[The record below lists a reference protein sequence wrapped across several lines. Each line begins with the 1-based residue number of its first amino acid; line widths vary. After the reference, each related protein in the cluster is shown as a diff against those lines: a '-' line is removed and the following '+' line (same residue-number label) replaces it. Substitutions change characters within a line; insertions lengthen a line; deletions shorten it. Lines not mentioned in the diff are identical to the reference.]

1 MLEIIKN
8 HIFHLDEILLM
19 LHYNFTKQSHEKW
32 WLTDI
37 RFDADVRDDITF
49 CYDVLKDVS
58 RSFAEV
64 ICQLPNNI
72 SLDFVI
78 LYLRARALDT
88 IEDETPILNDDLK
101 KKKKILKHF
110 HKETND
116 ILYEINDVKH
126 RRLIHNYS
134 RVMKVS
140 SVLSNKSRTLTNKII
155 KKMAKG
161 MIKYLDSKIETVEQ
175 YNDYCYY
182 VAGLVGEILTQFSV
196 VNGFEDANF
205 IKQTIKNKN
214 VFSNHRK
221 GGLDKSMG
229 IFLQKT
235 NIIRDYKEDIDLN
248 KQWWPKDIWGKYSD
262 DFSRLP
268 ESPNANHC
276 INELINDNL
285 ENIPDILEYLKLVQ
299 NVDYFKFCATPQIIA
314 IHTQALCYNNVKLYQ
329 QKLKI
334 RKGLAIKAM
343 KANSYK
349 HVCHQ
354 FRNALNIIKSKIDNK
369 TEIGLVTEKNI
380 MIIETIISKEI
391 GPEKTIFEK
400 INQYL
405 FLLIVLVVVNFLFY
419 KFSTYFDP
427 NKTDINPPNITNTNP
442 LENPINNTEIL
453 SGNNE
458 DFDIKELAKTAGKL
472 FGLNNEDIE
481 KAMASRTNGIMESN
495 NNNTMSS
502 MFNINSAELPS
513 TMGMPMI
520 FTLFG
525 TKI

>member
-175 YNDYCYY
+175 YND
-182 VAGLVGEILTQFSV
+182 
-196 VNGFEDANF
+196 
-205 IKQTIKNKN
+205 
-214 VFSNHRK
+214 
-221 GGLDKSMG
+221 
-229 IFLQKT
+229 
-235 NIIRDYKEDIDLN
+235 
-248 KQWWPKDIWGKYSD
+248 
-262 DFSRLP
+262 
-268 ESPNANHC
+268 
-276 INELINDNL
+276 
-285 ENIPDILEYLKLVQ
+285 
-299 NVDYFKFCATPQIIA
+299 
-314 IHTQALCYNNVKLYQ
+314 
-329 QKLKI
+329 
-334 RKGLAIKAM
+334 
-343 KANSYK
+343 
-349 HVCHQ
+349 
-354 FRNALNIIKSKIDNK
+354 
-369 TEIGLVTEKNI
+369 
-380 MIIETIISKEI
+380 
-391 GPEKTIFEK
+391 
-400 INQYL
+400 
-405 FLLIVLVVVNFLFY
+405 
-419 KFSTYFDP
+419 
-427 NKTDINPPNITNTNP
+427 
-442 LENPINNTEIL
+442 
-453 SGNNE
+453 
-458 DFDIKELAKTAGKL
+458 
-472 FGLNNEDIE
+472 
-481 KAMASRTNGIMESN
+481 
-495 NNNTMSS
+495 
-502 MFNINSAELPS
+502 
-513 TMGMPMI
+513 
-520 FTLFG
+520 
-525 TKI
+525 

>member
-1 MLEIIKN
+1 
-8 HIFHLDEILLM
+8 
-19 LHYNFTKQSHEKW
+19 
-32 WLTDI
+32 
-37 RFDADVRDDITF
+37 
-49 CYDVLKDVS
+49 
-58 RSFAEV
+58 
-64 ICQLPNNI
+64 
-72 SLDFVI
+72 
-78 LYLRARALDT
+78 
-88 IEDETPILNDDLK
+88 
-101 KKKKILKHF
+101 
-110 HKETND
+110 
-116 ILYEINDVKH
+116 
-126 RRLIHNYS
+126 
-134 RVMKVS
+134 
-140 SVLSNKSRTLTNKII
+140 
-155 KKMAKG
+155 
-161 MIKYLDSKIETVEQ
+161 
-175 YNDYCYY
+175 
-182 VAGLVGEILTQFSV
+182 
-196 VNGFEDANF
+196 
-205 IKQTIKNKN
+205 
-214 VFSNHRK
+214 
-221 GGLDKSMG
+221 
-229 IFLQKT
+229 
-235 NIIRDYKEDIDLN
+235 
-248 KQWWPKDIWGKYSD
+248 
-262 DFSRLP
+262 
-268 ESPNANHC
+268 
-276 INELINDNL
+276 
-285 ENIPDILEYLKLVQ
+285 
-299 NVDYFKFCATPQIIA
+299 
-314 IHTQALCYNNVKLYQ
+314 
-329 QKLKI
+329 
-334 RKGLAIKAM
+334 M

-427 NKTDINPPNITNTNP
+427 TKTNINPPNITNTNP

-458 DFDIKELAKTAGKL
+458 DFDIKQLAKTAGKL

-481 KAMASRTNGIMESN
+481 KAMASRTNGIMQSN